1 MTVQTRKDLYQA
13 YRLMQQRLGQALLQ
27 GEPDVAESPMRRHNI
42 ATFCGILLSVLLLA
56 GFGIW
61 GVIKPGGATRLTEPG
76 QLLVEQDTGATYV
89 YSQQERV
96 LLPTANYV
104 SARLLLDTADVTV
117 RDVSAASLAEL
128 PRGPLVGIP
137 GAPDSLPPKD
147 KLVHGPWSVCVV
159 DGPDASGT
167 PRPYVTLVGG
177 MDVGGRPLGGGA
189 MVVDDGRQKWVVW
202 ADRRMRASTSAVN
215 ALNAQPRKVP
225 ASWLNALP
233 EGPAFSGPKVPN
245 LGRKVRGPDGKVTA
259 AVGQVFTVPGI
270 GGAPARWYVLLSD
283 GLAPI
288 SLTQATLLLSDPA
301 TKAAYGRRPLQ
312 PIPIDAATAGA
323 ALSKQPSVM
332 GGGMPETMPT
342 VVSPASTTP
351 LCAVFAGTAGGST
364 RATLTVGASITI
376 PTPRAPGTQDTFDQV
391 LLPPGS
397 AAVAGLLP
405 GEGQLGSI
413 TNYFLVTDQG
423 RRFAIASPDL
433 LPKLGYDA
441 ADTTPVPA
449 QLLHLIPEG
458 PALDPAAA
466 RAPVPLGK

>member
-1 MTVQTRKDLYQA
+1 MQTRKDLYQA
-13 YRLMQQRLGQALLQ
+13 HRLMQQRLGQALLQ
-27 GEPDVAESPMRRHNI
+27 GEPDVAESPMRRHTL
-42 ATFCGILLSVLLLA
+42 ATFCGVLLSVLLLA
-56 GFGIW
+56 VFGIW
-61 GVIKPGGATRLTEPG
+61 GVIRPGGATKLTEPG

-89 YSQQERV
+89 YSRQERV
-96 LLPTANYV
+96 LLPVANYV

-137 GAPDSLPPKD
+137 GAPDSLPAKA

-159 DGPDASGT
+159 DGPDATGA

-177 MDVGGRPLGGGA
+177 VDVGGRPLGGGA

-202 ADRRMRASTSAVN
+202 GDRRMRASSSAVS

-225 ASWLNALP
+225 ATWLNAVP
-233 EGPAFSGPKVPN
+233 EGPDFSGPKVRN
-245 LGRKVRGPDGKVTA
+245 LGRKVRGPDGKVSA
-259 AVGQVFTVPGI
+259 AIGQVFTVPGL

-288 SLTQATLLLSDPA
+288 TVTQATLLLADPGI
-301 TKAAYGRRPLQ
+301 KAAYGKRP
-312 PIPIDAATAGA
+312 PRAVPIDAATANA
-323 ALSKQPSVM
+323 SPSEQSVL
-332 GGGMPETMPT
+332 GGGLPETMPT
-342 VVSPASTTP
+342 VVSPASTAP
-351 LCAVFAGTAGGST
+351 LCAVYAGTRDGST
-364 RATLTVGASITI
+364 RATLTTGASIAI
-376 PTPRAPGTQDTFDQV
+376 PTPRTPGGQETFDQV

-413 TNYFLVTDQG
+413 TNYSLVTDQG
-423 RRFAIASPDL
+423 RRFAVASADL
-433 LPKLGYDA
+433 LPKLGYDVSDA
-441 ADTTPVPA
+441 APVPA
-449 QLLHLIPEG
+449 HLLHLIPEG

-466 RAPVPLGK
+466 RVPVPLGR

>member
-1 MTVQTRKDLYQA
+1 
-13 YRLMQQRLGQALLQ
+13 
-27 GEPDVAESPMRRHNI
+27 
-42 ATFCGILLSVLLLA
+42 
-56 GFGIW
+56 
-61 GVIKPGGATRLTEPG
+61 
-76 QLLVEQDTGATYV
+76 
-89 YSQQERV
+89 
-96 LLPTANYV
+96 
-104 SARLLLDTADVTV
+104 
-117 RDVSAASLAEL
+117 
-128 PRGPLVGIP
+128 
-137 GAPDSLPPKD
+137 
-147 KLVHGPWSVCVV
+147 
-159 DGPDASGT
+159 
-167 PRPYVTLVGG
+167 
-177 MDVGGRPLGGGA
+177 
-189 MVVDDGRQKWVVW
+189 
-202 ADRRMRASTSAVN
+202 
-215 ALNAQPRKVP
+215 
-225 ASWLNALP
+225 
-233 EGPAFSGPKVPN
+233 
-245 LGRKVRGPDGKVTA
+245 
-259 AVGQVFTVPGI
+259 
-270 GGAPARWYVLLSD
+270 
-283 GLAPI
+283 
-288 SLTQATLLLSDPA
+288 
-301 TKAAYGRRPLQ
+301 
-312 PIPIDAATAGA
+312 
-323 ALSKQPSVM
+323 
-332 GGGMPETMPT
+332 MPETMPT

>member
-1 MTVQTRKDLYQA
+1 MQTRKDLYQA

-288 SLTQATLLLSDPA
+288 SLAQATLLLSDPA
-301 TKAAYGRRPLQ
+301 TKATYGRRPLQ

>member
-1 MTVQTRKDLYQA
+1 MQTRKDLYQA

-288 SLTQATLLLSDPA
+288 SLAQATLLLSDPA

>member
-1 MTVQTRKDLYQA
+1 MQTRKDLYQA

-27 GEPDVAESPMRRHNI
+27 GEPDVAESPMRRHTI

-56 GFGIW
+56 VFGIW
-61 GVIKPGGATRLTEPG
+61 GLIKPGGATKLTEPG

-89 YSQQERV
+89 YSRQERV

-177 MDVGGRPLGGGA
+177 LDVGGRPLGGGA

-202 ADRRMRASTSAVN
+202 GDRRMRASTSAVN
-215 ALNAQPRKVP
+215 ALSAQPRKVP
-225 ASWLNALP
+225 ATWLNALP

-312 PIPIDAATAGA
+312 PIRIDAATAGA
-323 ALSKQPSVM
+323 ALSRQPSM
-332 GGGMPETMPT
+332 LGGGMPETMPT

-351 LCAVFAGTAGGST
+351 LCAVFAGTGSGST
-364 RATLTVGASITI
+364 RATLTVGASIAI
-376 PTPRAPGTQDTFDQV
+376 PTPRTPGTQDTFDQV

-423 RRFAIASPDL
+423 RRFAIASAGL
-433 LPKLGYDA
+433 LPKLGYGA

-466 RAPVPLGK
+466 RVPVPLGK

>member
-1 MTVQTRKDLYQA
+1 MQTRKDLYQA

-27 GEPDVAESPMRRHNI
+27 GEPDVAESPMRRHTI

-56 GFGIW
+56 VFGIW
-61 GVIKPGGATRLTEPG
+61 GVIKPGGATKLTEPG

-147 KLVHGPWSVCVV
+147 KLVRGPWSVCVV
-159 DGPDASGT
+159 DGPDATGA

-177 MDVGGRPLGGGA
+177 LDVGGRPLGGGA

-202 ADRRMRASTSAVN
+202 GDRRMRASSSAVS

-225 ASWLNALP
+225 ATWLNALP
-233 EGPAFSGPKVPN
+233 EGPDFSGPKVPN
-245 LGRKVRGPDGKVTA
+245 LGRKVRGPDGAVTA

-301 TKAAYGRRPLQ
+301 IKAAYGRRPRQ
-312 PIPIDAATAGA
+312 PVQIDAATANA
-323 ALSKQPSVM
+323 SLSKQPSVL

-342 VVSPASTTP
+342 VVSPASTSP
-351 LCAVFAGTAGGST
+351 LCAVYAGTRGGST

-376 PTPRAPGTQDTFDQV
+376 PTPRTPGSQETFDQV

-423 RRFAIASPDL
+423 RRFAVASAAL

-441 ADTTPVPA
+441 SDATPVPA
-449 QLLHLIPEG
+449 HLLHLIPEG

-466 RAPVPLGK
+466 RVPVPLGK

>member
-288 SLTQATLLLSDPA
+288 SLAQATLLLSDPA
-301 TKAAYGRRPLQ
+301 TKATYGRRPLQ